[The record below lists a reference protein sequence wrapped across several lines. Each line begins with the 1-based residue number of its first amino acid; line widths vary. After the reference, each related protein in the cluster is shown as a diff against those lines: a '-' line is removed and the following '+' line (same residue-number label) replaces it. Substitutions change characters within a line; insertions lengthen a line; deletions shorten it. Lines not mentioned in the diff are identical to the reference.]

1 MVWSVIGAVIN
12 AKNFSRLLW
21 PSFSFAGSFG
31 RSRFFFTLARKCCIL
46 IKTKQK
52 KEKKK
57 KRVSFLNEGRP
68 GLMGLEVFTGVSS
81 QVQI

>member
-12 AKNFSRLLW
+12 AENFSRLPW

-57 KRVSFLNEGRP
+57 RVSFLNEGHP